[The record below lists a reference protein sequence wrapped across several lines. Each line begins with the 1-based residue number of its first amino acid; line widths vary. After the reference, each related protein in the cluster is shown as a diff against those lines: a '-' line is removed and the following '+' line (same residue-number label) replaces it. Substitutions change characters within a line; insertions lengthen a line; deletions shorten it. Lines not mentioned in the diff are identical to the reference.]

1 MRSFNLWILDG
12 ADSIGGNKIALTSE
26 GEGLFLDFGV
36 NMRKKRAYE
45 VSYRVLAIANKMFY
59 HLYSEILPRIRGIY
73 RSDLI
78 ELDERVKEMLA
89 NQPELSIQ
97 AALIS
102 HAHIDHYGAIGF
114 LSNEITVAVSNSMKT
129 MIEAMAESSS
139 YDIEGEIFRLRDR
152 REERR
157 EEARRTCEIFEEGK
171 HVSNIPFNV
180 KTYPVDHSV
189 PAAFGFLIE
198 DASLAYT
205 GDIRIHG
212 PRRDLTEKF
221 LEKIRGV
228 DYLLIEG
235 TRIDTSTNISE
246 ENVFKRIEEY
256 VAEKPD
262 KFACIIV
269 SSTDLDRVRSI
280 FEIAERLGRVPIL
293 SPRLIYL
300 IDKLMETESK
310 IALPSLKNACIY
322 FERRSLYGGGYD
334 LSPRHYR
341 RWMREVY
348 ESRLDGKKDGE
359 LKKAE
364 EVSKG
369 QDKYILIANNLDYVL
384 EIAQIRPEPGSRLI
398 VSTSEPHD
406 EEQEISWGK
415 FLEWVDLLRL
425 DLRIAHSSGHAD
437 RESIL
442 RMIEEVDPK
451 VIIPIHTERPY
462 EFQRLKRLG
471 YIKCNVILPNING
484 SLSWDRAHGNLNK
497 LDH

>member
-1 MRSFNLWILDG
+1 MVNLWILDG
-12 ADSIGGNKIALTSE
+12 ADSIGGNKIALTRD

-36 NMRKKRAYE
+36 NMKRKRAYE

-73 RSDLI
+73 RPDLI
-78 ELDERVKEMLA
+78 ELDERVREMLA
-89 NQPELSIQ
+89 DQPELIIQ

-102 HAHIDHYGAIGF
+102 HAHMDHYGAIGF
-114 LSNEITVAVSNSMKT
+114 LSNEIAVAVSNSMRA

-152 REERR
+152 RGEKKEEIQ
-157 EEARRTCEIFEEGK
+157 RTCELFEEGK
-171 HVSNIPFNV
+171 HVSNIPFKV

-221 LEKIRGV
+221 LEKVRGV

-246 ENVFKRIEEY
+246 ENVLKRIEEY
-256 VAEKPD
+256 VAEKPE
-262 KFACIIV
+262 KFACVMV
-269 SSTDLDRVRSI
+269 SSTDLDRVRGI
-280 FEIAERLGRVPIL
+280 IEIAKRLGRIPIL
-293 SPRLIYL
+293 SPRLTYL
-300 IDKLMETESK
+300 IDKLTEIESK
-310 IALPSLKNACIY
+310 IALPSLKDACIY
-322 FERRSLYGGGYD
+322 FERRSLRGGGYE

-341 RWMREVY
+341 RWMRMVY
-348 ESRLDGKKDGE
+348 ESRLDGRRDGE
-359 LKKAE
+359 LKKADE
-364 EVSKG
+364 ISKD
-369 QDKYILIANNLDYVL
+369 QSKYILIANSLDYVL
-384 EIAQIRPEPGSRLI
+384 ELAQIRPEPGSRLI

-425 DLRIAHSSGHAD
+425 DMRTAHSSGHAD
-437 RESIL
+437 RESII
-442 RMIEEVDPK
+442 RIIEEVDPRA
-451 VIIPIHTERPY
+451 VIPIHTEKPY
-462 EFQRLKRLG
+462 EFQRLRRIG
-471 YIKCNVILPNING
+471 DIRCEIILPHVSK
-484 SLSWDRAHGNLNK
+484 SLTLK
-497 LDH
+497 